1 MNISRKLKTFGSG
14 IINVCRGIGDH
25 RGLNRM
31 ASVIGFGMAIAVAGT
46 MATADDADAQCLNP
60 PGDVNKNGVTDI
72 TDLQCAIL
80 VSLAPIGPGG
90 QVVAP
95 ACLKVPVGATDTNCD
110 GPINISD
117 LVIMVYWAVGLPL
130 DPIIDPNANNC
141 PDACEVPGSYRVAPI
156 YASGKSSSAN
166 FVLIPRGNSM
176 QATGGS
182 EGANFK
188 LVPKGVGDQGE

>member
-1 MNISRKLKTFGSG
+1 MDISRKLKAIGSVL
-14 IINVCRGIGDH
+14 INTCH
-25 RGLNRM
+25 RVGGQHGVTRAAL
-31 ASVIGFGMAIAVAGT
+31 VFGFGMAIAVAGV
-46 MATADDADAQCLNP
+46 MATAGHANAQCLNP

-80 VSLAPIGPGG
+80 VSLAPVGPGG

-117 LVIMVYWAVGLPL
+117 LVIMVYWAVGLAL

-182 EGANFK
+182 EGTNFK
-188 LVPKGVGDQGE
+188 LVPKGVGDQGQ